1 MQTPVEVVME
11 VDISA
16 EERNVAKMSEEVRPK
31 IDKFEHMLHTGSHY
45 PDISKKFAEN
55 QQLCITLDLTSS
67 FVKELEK
74 AKINFPAFSY
84 VDIINAQLHVYQLL
98 NCARLEN
105 RFSTLCSKVNTDLRT
120 KYRSGRKRQLYMT
133 RVSKMAV
140 LHSEISD
147 QGCYFSTF

>member
-1 MQTPVEVVME
+1 MQATVEVVME
-11 VDISA
+11 VNISA

-45 PDISKKFAEN
+45 PGISKKFAD

-84 VDIINAQLHVYQLL
+84 VDIINTQLHVYQLL

-147 QGCYFSTF
+147 QGC